1 MIDDSCLTASVV
13 SEYWVPEFHTSQQEK
28 TISAG
33 DNRMMAEISDVFED
47 HLVPEASCGF
57 KLDTP
62 SLAWQYPDINRFFKI
77 LNYHLNQDPEIG
89 FWILVFDMSG
99 FKERLKKEY

>member
-28 TISAG
+28 TISTG
-33 DNRMMAEISDVFED
+33 ENRMMAEISDVFED
-47 HLVPEASCGF
+47 HPVPEASCGF

-62 SLAWQYPDINRFFKI
+62 SLAW
-77 LNYHLNQDPEIG
+77 
-89 FWILVFDMSG
+89 
-99 FKERLKKEY
+99 